1 MSDPTSTAPE
11 NRDRGI
17 NPAVLN
23 GGALILAGVLLLLDQ
38 LNIISFDFWALVFL
52 VGGLI
57 KFLQSC
63 DGSAN
68 CGSAAGR
75 FWGGLLIVIG
85 AAIEVEHLGY
95 FRLRLDRT
103 WPIFVIAAGLIL
115 IWRAYQAPTAS
126 RSGLSPHLNVFAIL
140 GGGEYR
146 IRAQDFRGGE
156 VTAFMGGFDIDLR
169 EAEIEGSEATI
180 NVSALMGGGVIRV
193 PETWAVS
200 MRVAAFMGGHSLKA
214 REGKQPTKTLV
225 VKGMAIMGGVEVR
238 N

>member
-1 MSDPTSTAPE
+1 MSDPNIPTVPNS
-11 NRDRGI
+11 RDRGI

-23 GGALILAGVLLLLDQ
+23 GGALILAGILLLIDQ
-38 LNIISFDFWALVFL
+38 MNIISFDFWALVFL
-52 VGGLI
+52 VGGLV

-63 DGSAN
+63 DG
-68 CGSAAGR
+68 AGR
-75 FWGGLLIVIG
+75 FWGGLLMVVG
-85 AAIEVEHLGY
+85 AAIEVEHLGF
-95 FRLRLDRT
+95 FRLHLDRT
-103 WPIFVIAAGLIL
+103 WPIFVIIAGLIL
-115 IWRAYQAPTAS
+115 IWRAYQQPTE
-126 RSGLSPHLNVFAIL
+126 SGGQLSPHLNIFAVL

-156 VTAFMGGFDIDLR
+156 VVAFMGGFDVDLR

-214 REGKQPTKTLV
+214 REGKTPTKTLV
-225 VKGMAIMGGVEVR
+225 VKGMCIMGGVEVR

>member
-1 MSDPTSTAPE
+1 MSDSSLPTAP
-11 NRDRGI
+11 NGRDRGI

-23 GGALILAGVLLLLDQ
+23 GGALILAGILLLLDQ

-52 VGGLI
+52 IGGLI
-57 KFLQSC
+57 KLLQSC
-63 DGSAN
+63 DG
-68 CGSAAGR
+68 GGR
-75 FWGGLLIVIG
+75 FWGGLLMVVG
-85 AAIEVEHLGY
+85 AAIEVEHLGF
-95 FRLRLDRT
+95 FRLHLDRT
-103 WPIFVIAAGLIL
+103 WPIFVIIAGLIL
-115 IWRAYQAPTAS
+115 IWRAYQAPTES
-126 RSGLSPHLNVFAIL
+126 SGALSPHLNVFAVL

-156 VTAFMGGFDIDLR
+156 VVAFMGGFDIDLR
-169 EAEIEGSEATI
+169 EAEIEGTEAAI

-214 REGKQPTKTLV
+214 REGKPPTKTLI

>member
-23 GGALILAGVLLLLDQ
+23 GGALILAGILLLLDQ
-38 LNIISFDFWALVFL
+38 MNIISFDFWALVFL
-52 VGGLI
+52 IGGLV

-63 DGSAN
+63 ESGS
-68 CGSAAGR
+68 R
-75 FWGGLLIVIG
+75 FWGGLMMLVG
-85 AAIEVEHLGY
+85 ATIEVEHLGY
-95 FRLRLDRT
+95 FRLHLDRT
-103 WPIFVIAAGLIL
+103 WPIFVIIAGLIL
-115 IWRAYQAPTAS
+115 IWRAYQRPTE
-126 RSGLSPHLNVFAIL
+126 SGGVLSPHLNVFAVL

-156 VTAFMGGFDIDLR
+156 VVAFMGGFDIDLR
-169 EAEIEGSEATI
+169 EAEIEGSEASI

>member
-1 MSDPTSTAPE
+1 MSDSNLPTVPSS
-11 NRDRGI
+11 RDRGI

-23 GGALILAGVLLLLDQ
+23 GGALILAGILLLLDQ
-38 LNIISFDFWALVFL
+38 MNIISFDFWALVFL
-52 VGGLI
+52 VGGLV

-63 DGSAN
+63 DG
-68 CGSAAGR
+68 GGR
-75 FWGGLLIVIG
+75 FWGGLLMLVG

-95 FRLRLDRT
+95 FRLHLDRT
-103 WPIFVIAAGLIL
+103 WPVFVIVAGLL
-115 IWRAYQAPTAS
+115 LVWRAFQQPTE
-126 RSGLSPHLNVFAIL
+126 SGGVLSPHLNVFAVL

-156 VTAFMGGFDIDLR
+156 VVAFMGGFDIDLR
-169 EAEIEGSEATI
+169 EAEIEGNEAVI
-180 NVSALMGGGVIRV
+180 NISALMGGGVIRV

-214 REGKQPTKTLV
+214 REGKQPNKTLI
-225 VKGMAIMGGVEVR
+225 VKGMAIMGGIEVR